1 MSDYYFSK
9 MRINLNL
16 FINFSTLECDKNCLE
31 EAIALLEENSNN
43 KHMVQG
49 LDSILAL
56 IDQIQE
62 QAALVIGDDNVY
74 GETDE
79 LSI

>member
-1 MSDYYFSK
+1 
-9 MRINLNL
+9 
-16 FINFSTLECDKNCLE
+16 
-31 EAIALLEENSNN
+31 
-43 KHMVQG
+43 MVQG

>member
-1 MSDYYFSK
+1 
-9 MRINLNL
+9 
-16 FINFSTLECDKNCLE
+16 
-31 EAIALLEENSNN
+31 
-43 KHMVQG
+43 
-49 LDSILAL
+49 L

-79 LSI
+79 LSIW